1 MFSGGSVTR
10 KTVVTMAV
18 QDSYLNQGASTAR
31 EIVTFEY
38 ARGQLG
44 KC

>member
-1 MFSGGSVTR
+1 MFSGVSVTG

-18 QDSYLNQGASTAR
+18 QDSYWNQGASTAR

-38 ARGQLG
+38 ARDQLRE
-44 KC
+44 C